1 MEQGLGE
8 ARGTAGIGEARQG
21 IGEARQG
28 IGETREGIAEIRKH
42 LAAIGKEI
50 EDLKAAEIAGKSKS
64 LIEGL
69 DRRTKAIAYDI
80 QSTTDDIRQAVESLK
95 MLIESLRENPSD
107 LLFSEPVRDGRERKE
122 K

>member
-1 MEQGLGE
+1 M
-8 ARGTAGIGEARQG
+8 
-21 IGEARQG
+21 
-28 IGETREGIAEIRKH
+28 

-50 EDLKAAEIAGKSKS
+50 EDLKAAEIAGKSQS

-80 QSTTDDIRQAVESLK
+80 QSTTDDIRQAVESLR